1 MFCFSTLIDNALTD
15 PLKTLPK
22 AQLNAFKVI
31 VKKIEWLLRDEI
43 ASALRSAS
51 PVTEATLDNV
61 ADHVKSSNA
70 SNCQFRRIS
79 LRFVSG
85 LDKSLQLFLDELS
98 RAEINDY
105 HLENKGKYFYFVPN
119 QTTGANGTAVEKS
132 ETDIQERKDSKSDG
146 LSRKESVVNDTNRSM
161 NQEPTESRANEDA
174 TEQETVL
181 DEDVA
186 LEILPNELET
196 KAKAQD
202 ATKDISSVLS
212 LKQPSDYVEGV
223 EDDRSIDEG
232 HCPSLEQ
239 AAIREQV
246 QETQDEM
253 EESIFA
259 ICQEIVLKTLDIA
272 LQNSSNE
279 TNISDI
285 SPRSRSES
293 LPPPLMEAKQIVRRR
308 YSDPGTSCVKRK
320 EMSLNLDDS
329 SAEYRGFS
337 FQECITPREKYN
349 PGFWL
354 FARVQGSEV
363 MVFLHKRYM
372 TR

>member
-1 MFCFSTLIDNALTD
+1 M
-15 PLKTLPK
+15 
-22 AQLNAFKVI
+22 
-31 VKKIEWLLRDEI
+31 KKIEWLLRDEI

-61 ADHVKSSNA
+61 AEHVKSSNA

-98 RAEINDY
+98 IAEINGY

-119 QTTGANGTAVEKS
+119 QTTRASGTAVEKS
-132 ETDIQERKDSKSDG
+132 ETDIQARKDSKSDDVG
-146 LSRKESVVNDTNRSM
+146 GKESVLKDTDRSM
-161 NQEPTESRANEDA
+161 NQEPIENRANEDSTEQKMVLEKEVA
-174 TEQETVL
+174 LETVSSEQETKSEVH
-181 DEDVA
+181 DGHKDVSS
-186 LEILPNELET
+186 ELS
-196 KAKAQD
+196 Q
-202 ATKDISSVLS
+202 
-212 LKQPSDYVEGV
+212 KQPSGNADHVDDDQSV
-223 EDDRSIDEG
+223 DEDPCHSVDQAIS
-232 HCPSLEQ
+232 SEQ
-239 AAIREQV
+239 AK
-246 QETQDEM
+246 ETLYEK
-253 EESIFA
+253 EESISA
-259 ICQEIVLKTLDIA
+259 ICQGIVMETLDLA
-272 LQNSSNE
+272 LQNLSHE
-279 TNISDI
+279 TQISDT

-293 LPPPLMEAKQIVRRR
+293 LPPPLMETKQFVRRR
-308 YSDPGTSCVKRK
+308 YSDPGTSCPKRK

-337 FQECITPREKYN
+337 FQECTTPREKYD

-363 MVFLHKRYM
+363 MVFLHKRFV